1 MYVNTQI
8 NALEY
13 VSIILMIQAQDR
25 KIIFG

>member
-13 VSIILMIQAQDR
+13 VSIMLMILAQDR